1 MRTII
6 TFGTFDL
13 LHIGHINILK
23 RAKAEGTRL
32 VVGIPSDYLVSVKK
46 GKKPII
52 NQDNRL
58 EIIQSLACVDECFL
72 QEHNIEDDREAQRGY
87 IKKYHADA
95 LVMGHDWTNKFD
107 FCKDICEV
115 IYLERTKDISSSLVK
130 SFIVEKYKD
139 DFAIFETETV
149 E

>member
-32 VVGIPSDYLVSVKK
+32 IVGISTDHLNIQKK
-46 GKKPII
+46 GISPIF

-58 EIIQSLACVDECFL
+58 EIIQSLACVDECFF
-72 QEHNIEDDREAQRGY
+72 EDDLELKREY
-87 IKKYHADA
+87 IKQYKADA
-95 LVMGHDWTNKFD
+95 LVMGHDWAGKFD
-107 FCKDICEV
+107 FCKDLCEV
-115 IYLERTKDISSSLVK
+115 IYLERTKDISTSLVK
-130 SFIVEKYKD
+130 SFIIERSND
-139 DFAIFETETV
+139 DFSILQTQ
-149 E
+149 